1 MACGAGGN
9 VAELLGENTGA
20 DATCPHG
27 KSLIFDTQ
35 WQLFMY
41 GFTDTV
47 IYVPQGTSLLT
58 SLHSTQ
64 LARHTLSAGRSRT
77 RRRPGGALLEPLAVK
92 FYDIP

>member
-1 MACGAGGN
+1 MASQS
-9 VAELLGENTGA
+9 
-20 DATCPHG
+20 
-27 KSLIFDTQ
+27 SLT
-35 WQLFMY
+35 LNGSVFMY

-47 IYVPQGTSLLT
+47 YFA

-92 FYDIP
+92 FFMTYHEVYLFQVM